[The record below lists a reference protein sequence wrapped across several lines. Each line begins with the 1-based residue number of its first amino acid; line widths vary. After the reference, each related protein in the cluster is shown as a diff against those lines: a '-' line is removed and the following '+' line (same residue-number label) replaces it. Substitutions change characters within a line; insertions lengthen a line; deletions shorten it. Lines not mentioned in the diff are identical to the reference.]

1 MAWLLIILHVIL
13 FDVTLFSD
21 RIVVFTQ
28 NGEFVKY
35 FSASGKDL
43 NEFATPIGLTL
54 DERAG
59 LLYVADSYN
68 NRIQIFK

>member
-1 MAWLLIILHVIL
+1 M
-13 FDVTLFSD
+13 
-21 RIVVFTQ
+21 FTQ